1 MSLNRES
8 MLRSYAASLADGLLG
23 DEGRRR
29 IELMQK
35 LGLLTAGDAP
45 QEPVQAPGAI
55 GIWEPR
61 MEGDRIWF
69 ER

>member
-8 MLRSYAASLADGLLG
+8 MLRSYAASLADGLMG

-29 IELMQK
+29 VELMQK

-45 QEPVQAPGAI
+45 REPVQAPGAI
-55 GIWEPR
+55 GI
-61 MEGDRIWF
+61 
-69 ER
+69 